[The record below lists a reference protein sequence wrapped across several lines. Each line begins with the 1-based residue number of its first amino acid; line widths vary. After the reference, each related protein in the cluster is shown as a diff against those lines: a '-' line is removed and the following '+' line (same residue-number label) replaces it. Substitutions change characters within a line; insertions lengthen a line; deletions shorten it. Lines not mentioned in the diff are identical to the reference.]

1 MLKDKNSSAIVAVK
15 DLDRAKTFYSDVL
28 GLNLAD
34 TSNEGML
41 GYRTG
46 NTWLTVYKS
55 GFAGTNQA
63 NAVSWDVGVELDNIV
78 AGLKAKGVTF
88 EHYDDMGREGDIH
101 VCGSMRLAWFKDPDG
116 NILHLVGST
125 GEIHPPSPGA
135 A

>member
-15 DLDRAKTFYSDVL
+15 DLDRAKTFYSDLL

-46 NTWLTVYKS
+46 NTWLTVYQFD
-55 GFAGTNQA
+55 FAGTNQA

-101 VCGSMRLAWFKDPDG
+101 VCGTMRLAWFKDPDG

-125 GEIHPPSPGA
+125 G
-135 A
+135 

>member
-46 NTWLTVYKS
+46 NTWLTVYQS
-55 GFAGTNQA
+55 DFAGTNQA

-78 AGLKAKGVTF
+78 AGLKAKGVVF

-116 NILHLVGST
+116 NILHLVGSS
-125 GEIHPPSPGA
+125 G
-135 A
+135 

>member
-1 MLKDKNSSAIVAVK
+1 MLKDKNSSAIVAAK

-46 NTWLTVYKS
+46 NTWLTVYQS
-55 GFAGTNQA
+55 DFAGTNQA

-78 AGLKAKGVTF
+78 AGLKAKGVAF
-88 EHYDDMGREGDIH
+88 EHYDDMGRQGDIH

-125 GEIHPPSPGA
+125 G
-135 A
+135 

>member
-46 NTWLTVYKS
+46 NTWLTVYQS
-55 GFAGTNQA
+55 DFAGTNQA
-63 NAVSWDVGVELDNIV
+63 NAVSWDVGVELNDIV
-78 AGLKAKGVTF
+78 AGLKVKGVVF
-88 EHYDDMGREGDIH
+88 EQYDALPHEGDIH
-101 VCGSMRLAWFKDPDG
+101 ICGSLRLAWFKDPDG
-116 NILHLVGST
+116 NVLHLVGST
-125 GEIHPPSPGA
+125 A
-135 A
+135 

>member
-15 DLDRAKTFYSDVL
+15 DLDRAKTFYSDLL

-46 NTWLTVYKS
+46 NTWLTVYQS
-55 GFAGTNQA
+55 DFAGTNQA

-125 GEIHPPSPGA
+125 G
-135 A
+135 

>member
-1 MLKDKNSSAIVAVK
+1 MMLKDKNSSAIVAVK

-125 GEIHPPSPGA
+125 G
-135 A
+135 

>member
-15 DLDRAKTFYSDVL
+15 DLDRAKTFYSDLL

-55 GFAGTNQA
+55 DFAGTNQA
-63 NAVSWDVGVELDNIV
+63 NAVTWDVGVELDDIV
-78 AGLKAKGVTF
+78 EGLKAGEKVVVG
-88 EHYDDMGREGDIH
+88 EG
-101 VCGSMRLAWFKDPDG
+101 GANG
-116 NILHLVGST
+116 AGA
-125 GEIHPPSPGA
+125 GAGA
-135 A
+135 ARMPRMF

>member
-15 DLDRAKTFYSDVL
+15 DLDRAKTFYSDLL

-46 NTWLTVYKS
+46 NTWLTVYQS
-55 GFAGTNQA
+55 DFAGTNQA

-101 VCGSMRLAWFKDPDG
+101 VCGTMRLAWFKDPDG
-116 NILHLVGST
+116 NILHLVGSS
-125 GEIHPPSPGA
+125 G
-135 A
+135 

>member
-46 NTWLTVYKS
+46 NTWLTVYQS
-55 GFAGTNQA
+55 DFAGTNQA
-63 NAVSWDVGVELDNIV
+63 NAVTWDVGVELDDIV
-78 AGLKAKGVTF
+78 EGLKARGVTF
-88 EHYDDMGREGDIH
+88 EHYDDMGRQGDIH

-125 GEIHPPSPGA
+125 G
-135 A
+135 

>member
-15 DLDRAKTFYSDVL
+15 DLDRARAFYSDVL

-34 TSNEGML
+34 TSMEGML

-46 NTWLTVYKS
+46 NTWLKVYKS
-55 GFAGTNQA
+55 DFAGTNQA
-63 NAVSWDVGVELDNIV
+63 NAVSWDVGVELDDIV
-78 AGLKAKGVTF
+78 ARLKTKGVAF

-101 VCGSMRLAWFKDPDG
+101 VCGAMRLAWFKDPDG

-125 GEIHPPSPGA
+125 G
-135 A
+135 

>member
-34 TSNEGML
+34 TSMEGML

-46 NTWLTVYKS
+46 NTWLTVYGS
-55 GFAGTNQA
+55 DFAGTNQA
-63 NAVSWDVGVELDNIV
+63 NAVSWDVGIELDDIV
-78 AGLKAKGVTF
+78 ARMKSKGVAF
-88 EHYDDMGREGDIH
+88 EHYDDMGRQGDIH

-125 GEIHPPSPGA
+125 G
-135 A
+135 

>member
-55 GFAGTNQA
+55 DFAGTNQA

-125 GEIHPPSPGA
+125 G
-135 A
+135 

>member
-46 NTWLTVYKS
+46 NTWLTVYQS
-55 GFAGTNQA
+55 DFAGTNQA

-116 NILHLVGST
+116 NILHLVGSS
-125 GEIHPPSPGA
+125 G
-135 A
+135 

>member
-15 DLDRAKTFYSDVL
+15 DLDRAKTFYSDLL

-78 AGLKAKGVTF
+78 AGLKAKGVAF
-88 EHYDDMGREGDIH
+88 EHYDDMGRQGDIH

-125 GEIHPPSPGA
+125 G
-135 A
+135 

>member
-34 TSNEGML
+34 TSNEGVL

-78 AGLKAKGVTF
+78 AGLKAKGVVF
-88 EHYDDMGREGDIH
+88 EHYDDMGRQGDIH

-125 GEIHPPSPGA
+125 G
-135 A
+135 

>member
-34 TSNEGML
+34 TSNEGVL

-101 VCGSMRLAWFKDPDG
+101 VCGTMRLAWFKDPDG

-125 GEIHPPSPGA
+125 G
-135 A
+135 